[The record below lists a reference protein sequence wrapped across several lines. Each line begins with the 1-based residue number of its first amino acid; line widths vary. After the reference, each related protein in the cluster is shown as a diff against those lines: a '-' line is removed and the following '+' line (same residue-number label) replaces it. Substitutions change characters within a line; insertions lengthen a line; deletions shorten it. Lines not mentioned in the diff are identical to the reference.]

1 MTHFEKIKSMSVEE
15 MADMINK
22 IDCEG
27 GLLDRICVAAN
38 PEKNCDTENCNC
50 ISCII
55 KWLKSE
61 VGGNE

>member
-1 MTHFEKIKSMSVEE
+1 MKKIKSMSVEE

-38 PEKNCDTENCNC
+38 PEQNCDSVDCNC
-50 ISCII
+50 VLCII

-61 VGGNE
+61 VSDNE

>member
-15 MADMINK
+15 MAVMIDK
-22 IDCEG
+22 IGCEG
-27 GLLDRICVAAN
+27 GWLLGRVCVAVN
-38 PEKNCDTENCNC
+38 PEQNCDC

-61 VGGNE
+61 VIENE